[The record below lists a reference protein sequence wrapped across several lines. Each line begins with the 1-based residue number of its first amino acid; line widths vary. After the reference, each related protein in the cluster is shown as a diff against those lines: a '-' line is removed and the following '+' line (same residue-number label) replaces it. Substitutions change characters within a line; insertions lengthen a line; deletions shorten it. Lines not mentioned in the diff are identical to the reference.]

1 MLEENSSGI
10 VIDLYQVEKRGGEQD
25 IVIGSNT
32 KDDDILDDKY
42 NDLDDH
48 DHFNGDAQASWLVTL
63 MQPTRVCGALATA
76 CLQVIMVIMV
86 ICHFVFDNG
95 VMFFLQDTFGRKKCL
110 ILCRYYLYVIPKIG
124 LLGTSFYIL

>member
-32 KDDDILDDKY
+32 THDDILDNKY
-42 NDLDDH
+42 NDHDDH

-76 CLQVIMVIMV
+76 CLQVIMVMIMVIMV
-86 ICHFVFDNG
+86 ICHLVFDNG
-95 VMFFLQDTFGRKKCL
+95 VMFFAGHLWEEKVFDFVQVL
-110 ILCRYYLYVIPKIG
+110 H
-124 LLGTSFYIL
+124 

>member
-32 KDDDILDDKY
+32 THDDILDNKY
-42 NDLDDH
+42 NDHDDH

-76 CLQVIMVIMV
+76 CLQVIMVMIMVIMV
-86 ICHFVFDNG
+86 ICHFVFDNALW
-95 VMFFLQDTFGRKKCL
+95 V
-110 ILCRYYLYVIPKIG
+110 YLH
-124 LLGTSFYIL
+124 